1 MIERR
6 RVSYAEAHRD
16 IPAWPIAAS
25 KPRKDP
31 EDVDIPDL
39 SLRETTDGEFVKSH
53 GMHWAVAGLFLVGD
67 MAGGGI
73 VALPTA
79 VLQCGFF
86 VGLVVCGVMALVATT
101 TAVFLGH
108 SWLVLLRLWPEY
120 RAAHCRKP
128 YAEIGF
134 RALGLR
140 AKSLVSVCLNVT
152 QFGVAVVFLLLSAKN
167 IHDFVATFTSKGPD
181 LCVVL
186 LVLGVLL
193 LPITLLKSP
202 EDFWW
207 AIVAGMC
214 STAIAVSL
222 IVAGAA
228 RDHERCAPAAA
239 EPSFRF
245 SGFFGALGTIV
256 FTFCAHATYPQVLL
270 KSTLMNGECRTIQHD
285 MRRPAHFSR
294 SAVMAYGI
302 ICLLYA
308 PVVVMAYLTY
318 GDSLRESIIN
328 SIQTS
333 WIQQAVNMMIAAH
346 CMLTL
351 ALVFNPLNQEA
362 EEFFRVPQEFG
373 IQRILLRSAMMAAVV
388 FTAETMPS
396 FGPVLNLIGASTV
409 TLTCVIFPPLFFL
422 WLVARERSG
431 GADRTEAVG
440 IRDVLRHNDRF
451 VLLLSA
457 FFLFV
462 GVVGGT
468 AATYTAVV
476 EVTGT
481 HFELPCYVKLFR
493 PHFANHTPA
502 VTNCCGAFQNISV
515 HGLPVD
521 SFCSAPNYD
530 FYG

>member
-1 MIERR
+1 MTESR
-6 RVSYAEAHRD
+6 RVSYAEAQPD
-16 IPAWPIAAS
+16 IPAWPTAAS
-25 KPRKDP
+25 KPLKEA
-31 EDVDIPDL
+31 EDANIPAL
-39 SLRETTDGEFVKSH
+39 TLRETTDGEFVKTH

-120 RAAHCRKP
+120 RSAHCRKP
-128 YAEIGF
+128 YAEIGY

-167 IHDFVATFTSKGPD
+167 IHDFVATFTPNGPD

-228 RDHERCAPAAA
+228 RDHEPCAPAAA
-239 EPSFRF
+239 EPPFRF

-256 FTFCAHATYPQVLL
+256 
-270 KSTLMNGECRTIQHD
+270 TIQHD
-285 MRRPAHFSR
+285 MRRPAHFTR

-333 WIQQAVNMMIAAH
+333 WIQQAVNIMIAAH

-373 IQRILLRSAMMAAVV
+373 IQRVLLRSAMMAAVV

-409 TLTCVIFPPLFFL
+409 TLTCVIFPPLFFV

-440 IRDVLRHNDRF
+440 IHDVLRHNDRS

-468 AATYTAVV
+468 AATYSAVV

-481 HFELPCYVKLFR
+481 HFEVPCYVKLFR

-515 HGLPVD
+515 RGLPAD
-521 SFCSAPNYD
+521 GFCSAPNFD